1 MNLIQKSL
9 SEICT
14 VKTGKR
20 DANHGNNG
28 GDYTFFTCADKP
40 ILSPTFSFS
49 GEAIILPGNGANVGL
64 VLFYDGKFEAYQ
76 RTYILQDFK
85 CDSRFLFYHL
95 KGCWRN
101 FNANKQF
108 GSATNYIRMQNF
120 DGYKIPLPPLEE
132 QKRIAKIL
140 DKADRIRRKRQEAI
154 RLTEE
159 LGRSIFLDMFGDPV
173 TNPKGW
179 EVVKIDQI
187 VDAIESGWSPKCDSR
202 IAEPNRPVRN
212 II

>member
-9 SEICT
+9 SEIGT

-95 KGCWRN
+95 KGYWRN
-101 FNANKQF
+101 FNANKK
-108 GSATNYIRMQNF
+108 S
-120 DGYKIPLPPLEE
+120 
-132 QKRIAKIL
+132 
-140 DKADRIRRKRQEAI
+140 
-154 RLTEE
+154 
-159 LGRSIFLDMFGDPV
+159 
-173 TNPKGW
+173 
-179 EVVKIDQI
+179 
-187 VDAIESGWSPKCDSR
+187 
-202 IAEPNRPVRN
+202 
-212 II
+212 